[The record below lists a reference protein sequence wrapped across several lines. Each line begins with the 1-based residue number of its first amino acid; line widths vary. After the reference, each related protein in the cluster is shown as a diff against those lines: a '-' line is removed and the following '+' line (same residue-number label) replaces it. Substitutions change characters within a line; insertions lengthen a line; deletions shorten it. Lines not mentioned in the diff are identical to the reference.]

1 MLVDHLTSLLVIDSR
16 VIDDDFLD
24 EEIARVA
31 SLSGWRM
38 YFDGAANH
46 SGYGIGVLLIS
57 PHRDHI
63 PRSIRLAFSD
73 HYPTTN
79 NIVEYEACIFRLETA
94 LELEIRRMEI
104 FGDSNL
110 VIRQI

>member
-1 MLVDHLTSLLVIDSR
+1 MI
-16 VIDDDFLD
+16 IDDFPDK
-24 EEIARVA
+24 EILGVT

-46 SGYGIGVLLIS
+46 SGYGICVLLIYL
-57 PHRDHI
+57 HGDHI

-73 HYPTTN
+73 RYPVMN
-79 NIVEYEACIFRLETA
+79 NIIVYEACVLRLETA
-94 LELEIRRMEI
+94 LELGIRGMEMSS
-104 FGDSNL
+104 DSNS